1 MPKVVD
7 HAVRRAELVDAAW
20 RVIAGEG
27 LEAAT
32 MRRIAEAAGCTTG
45 RVTHYFDS
53 KDDVLVAALRE
64 VHRRAGE
71 RMIRHIGGADVATVL
86 LEVLLEALPV
96 DQDRQLEWK
105 VWLAFWGRAAADERL
120 RHEQEQRYAEWR
132 SLLDKLIRRARPR
145 DTAAGRCTAVDLV
158 AGAIDGLGIQAV
170 LEPAS
175 FTNARLRRAASAIVG
190 SVVAEGK

>member
-45 RVTHYFDS
+45 RVTHYFDA

-64 VHRRAGE
+64 VHRRAAE
-71 RMIRHIGGADVATVL
+71 RMRRHIREADAATAL
-86 LEVLLEALPV
+86 LEVVLEALPM
-96 DQDRQLEWK
+96 DEDRQLEWK
-105 VWLAFWGRAAADERL
+105 VWLAFWGRAVADERL
-120 RHEQEQRYAEWR
+120 RHEQE
-132 SLLDKLIRRARPR
+132 
-145 DTAAGRCTAVDLV
+145 
-158 AGAIDGLGIQAV
+158 
-170 LEPAS
+170 
-175 FTNARLRRAASAIVG
+175 
-190 SVVAEGK
+190 

>member
-7 HAVRRAELVDAAW
+7 HDARRAELVAAAW
-20 RVIAGEG
+20 HVIAEEG

-45 RVTHYFDS
+45 RVTHYFDA
-53 KDDVLVAALRE
+53 KDDMLVAALRE
-64 VHRRAGE
+64 VHIRAGR
-71 RMIRHIGGADVATVL
+71 RMIRHVGETDPATALRGVI
-86 LEVLLEALPV
+86 LEALPV
-96 DQDRQLEWK
+96 DEDRRLEWK

-132 SLLDKLIRRARPR
+132 GLLGRLLRRARPG
-145 DTAAGRCTAVDLV
+145 DTAADRRTRVDLI

-170 LEPAS
+170 LEPGS
-175 FTNARLRRAASAIVG
+175 FTSARLRRAASAIVD
-190 SVVAEGK
+190 SALSST